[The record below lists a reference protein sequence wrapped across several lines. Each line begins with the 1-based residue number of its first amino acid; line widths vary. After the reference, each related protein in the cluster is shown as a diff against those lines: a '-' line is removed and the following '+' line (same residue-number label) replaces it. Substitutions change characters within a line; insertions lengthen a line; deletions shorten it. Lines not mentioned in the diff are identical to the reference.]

1 MKHIVTKLMLAFLGM
16 ALLSVALVWLVQAVF
31 LNDSYLNERVKLIDR
46 AIASVA
52 VDSETDYAA
61 LESGSNVSL
70 LAVDSKGSVV
80 YQSDGLPMRGQIV
93 RRIPELTAAS
103 GGGVEYLQ
111 TETDAARYALL
122 SRAVPGGYLLIVFSL
137 VDVNE
142 ASRVLLQQLWVLSAV
157 LLVAALLLSVL
168 FARLFSR
175 PILRVTGAARQ
186 LAAGHYDVSVPV
198 TAKDEIGQ
206 LTGALNELGVE
217 LGKAEFLRRELIAN
231 VSHELRAPLTIIRGY
246 AETVRDVTWPNE
258 EKRTEQLNAICEESA
273 RLGALVSDIL
283 DYSKLQSGAE
293 TIHPEVFSGAETLG
307 ELMQRFSLAAGKRD
321 VALELHCS
329 GGMIRFDRGQFAQ
342 VLNNLLDNAV
352 RHARVRSR
360 IRVSCKENGESIRI
374 LVENQGDPIPA
385 EELPKIWDRYHRA
398 PQSGEAGG
406 LGTGLGLAIVKSILE
421 RHGVSY
427 GAESDKERTVFWFET
442 MPLDTTKH
450 SSFLT

>member
-1 MKHIVTKLMLAFLGM
+1 MKHISTKLMLAFLGM
-16 ALLSVALVWLVQAVF
+16 AVLTIALIWLVQAVL
-31 LNDSYLNERVKLIDR
+31 LNNSYLNERIASIDR
-46 AIASVA
+46 AIATSKIA
-52 VDSETDYAA
+52 PETDYAA
-61 LESGSNVSL
+61 LESNSNVNL
-70 LAVDSKGSVV
+70 LAVDANGSVV

-93 RRIPELTAAS
+93 RSIPELTGAA

-111 TETDAARYALL
+111 TETDDARYALL

-157 LLVAALLLSVL
+157 LLCAALLLSAL
-168 FARLFSR
+168 LSRLFSR
-175 PILRVTGAARQ
+175 PILRVTAAARE

-198 TAKDEIGQ
+198 STRDEIGQ

-217 LGKAEFLRRELIAN
+217 LGKTEELRRELIAN

-293 TIHPEVFSGAETLG
+293 AMHPETFSGEDALG
-307 ELMQRFSLAAGKRD
+307 ELVQRFALAAGKRD
-321 VALELHCS
+321 VALELFCS
-329 GGMIRFDRGQFAQ
+329 DGSIRFDRGQFTQ
-342 VLNNLLDNAV
+342 VMNNLLDNAV
-352 RHARVRSR
+352 RHAKARTR
-360 IRVSCKENGESIRI
+360 IRVSCEVREDCTRI
-374 LVENQGDPIPA
+374 SVENHGEPIPA

-398 PQSGEAGG
+398 PQHGEAGG

-421 RHGVSY
+421 RHGVAY
-427 GAESDKERTVFWFET
+427 GAESDEQRTMFWFDT
-442 MPLDTTKH
+442 MPLQ
-450 SSFLT
+450 